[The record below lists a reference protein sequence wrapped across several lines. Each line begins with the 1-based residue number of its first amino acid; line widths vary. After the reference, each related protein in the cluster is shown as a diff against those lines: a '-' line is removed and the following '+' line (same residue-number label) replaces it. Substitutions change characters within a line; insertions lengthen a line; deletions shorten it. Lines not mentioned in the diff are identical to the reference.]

1 MIERVTAERDNLRQT
16 LLLAA
21 LPHVPFEG
29 WGRKALLAGARDV
42 GIATP
47 LALDAFPAGAK
58 EMIECFCRGRRHLGD
73 RRDDERGDSGTVEV
87 QPVMH

>member
-1 MIERVTAERDNLRQT
+1 MSERPTADREGLRQT

-29 WGRKALLAGARDV
+29 WGLRSLLAGARDA

-47 LALDAFPAGAK
+47 LALDAFPAGAR
-58 EMIECFCRGRRHLGD
+58 EMIECFCRQHHDPAKPGL
-73 RRDDERGDSGTVEV
+73 
-87 QPVMH
+87 MH

>member
-1 MIERVTAERDNLRQT
+1 MSERMMAERDGLREI

-29 WGRKALLAGARDV
+29 WGRKALLAGARDA

-47 LALDAFPAGAK
+47 LALDAFPAGAS
-58 EMIECFCRGRRHLGD
+58 EMIECFCRHQSHLGQAGAP
-73 RRDDERGDSGTVEV
+73 RPTI
-87 QPVMH
+87 Q

>member
-1 MIERVTAERDNLRQT
+1 MSERPTADREGLRQA

-29 WGRKALLAGARDV
+29 WGRRSLLAGARDA

-47 LALDAFPAGAK
+47 LALGAFPAGAS
-58 EMIECFCRGRRHLGD
+58 EMIECFCRQQ
-73 RRDDERGDSGTVEV
+73 RDPARPGLV
-87 QPVMH
+87 H

>member
-1 MIERVTAERDNLRQT
+1 MIERVSLERDSLRQT

-29 WGRKALLAGARDV
+29 WSRNALLAGARDA
-42 GIATP
+42 GIATT

-58 EMIECFCRGRRHLGD
+58 EMIECFCN
-73 RRDDERGDSGTVEV
+73 S
-87 QPVMH
+87 QPHPGYDGALPQPTMQ